1 MNLEE
6 LNTWQAFQERSAH
19 AEMQVQLRLAGLLI
33 ASGLLLVAEAV
44 FANLSNQVSL
54 QQTLFR
60 GYLLLLVP
68 VLGFLLAALALAGMI
83 GVWLGQRAARR
94 DWERLP
100 AEVRPRLPPSGTAR
114 LLDHLAAWGGCILWL
129 LVWVVVYA
137 LTSVLI

>member
-1 MNLEE
+1 MK
-6 LNTWQAFQERSAH
+6 TWQTLRERSAH
-19 AEMQVQLRLAGLLI
+19 AETQVQLRLVGLLL

-68 VLGFLLAALALAGMI
+68 VLGFLLAALALAGLI
-83 GVWLGQRAARR
+83 GTCLEQRAARR
-94 DWERLP
+94 GWERLP
-100 AEVRPRLPPSGTAR
+100 DEVRQRFPALPPFGTAR
-114 LLDHLAAWGGCILWL
+114 LLVNLAAWGACILWL
-129 LVWVVVYA
+129 LVWVVVFA